1 MSSRFYDP
9 LRAYR
14 SVHRRIFVSPLPLIA
29 RNWVYRFFLQ
39 TKTNSFLLLL
49 RDAFDVSISFEAHL
63 KFTHFTVE
71 WQTPS
76 TQSSSTLTC
85 ATIFAFGIIKLK
97 ARGWAQK
104 KTSEC
109 SCLEILLQQV
119 SWLSTSLLHLIFRF
133 SVHWCKK
140 AKWTNNWRH
149 SKRVSLLL
157 FCALLSNKCNGFS
170 KES

>member
-1 MSSRFYDP
+1 MSYPEAPSRYQFGKINYPQNTGLDSSNVCTFLWSTSSLS
-9 LRAYR
+9 LRA
-14 SVHRRIFVSPLPLIA
+14 SKDFCFSPSIA

-49 RDAFDVSISFEAHL
+49 RDAFDVSISFKAHL

-97 ARGWAQK
+97 ARNRLEDELRRKLASACVWNYF
-104 KTSEC
+104 C
-109 SCLEILLQQV
+109 SRFHGFR
-119 SWLSTSLLHLIFRF
+119 LHCSI
-133 SVHWCKK
+133 
-140 AKWTNNWRH
+140 
-149 SKRVSLLL
+149 
-157 FCALLSNKCNGFS
+157 
-170 KES
+170 